1 MNKQPTTPTP
11 TPTQTQK
18 ATEPSFYPEL
28 TRMRD
33 EVLASAY
40 AEGRIKNATEPSF
53 YPALTRVRDEV
64 LARAYAEGL
73 IKRPK
78 PVTNNHDHEQT
89 TNNNK

>member
-18 ATEPSFYPEL
+18 ATEPSFYPE
-28 TRMRD
+28 
-33 EVLASAY
+33 
-40 AEGRIKNATEPSF
+40 
-53 YPALTRVRDEV
+53 LTRVRDEV

-89 TNNNK
+89 ANNNN

>member
-1 MNKQPTTPTP
+1 MNKQPT

-28 TRMRD
+28 RR
-33 EVLASAY
+33 AY
-40 AEGRIKNATEPSF
+40 AEGLIKNPTKPMF
-53 YPALTRVRDEV
+53 YPALTRMRDEV

>member
-1 MNKQPTTPTP
+1 MNKQPT

-33 EVLASAY
+33 EVLARAY
-40 AEGRIKNATEPSF
+40 AEGLIKNATKPRF
-53 YPALTRVRDEV
+53 YPELTRMRDEV

-78 PVTNNHDHEQT
+78 PVTNNHDHDHEQT